1 MTIQITLDASLKLAG
16 LPTSLRDILIKE
28 LSFPNPKWLEN
39 NRMGRW
45 NGGVPKELR
54 FFDKVGKD
62 GLWIPRGYMRR
73 LLVTL
78 RRDGLNYELNDRRLS
93 LDPVELSFKGQ
104 LRDFQKV
111 AVAEMLRRE
120 FGTLCAPTGSGK
132 TVMALHII
140 SQRRQPALVVVH
152 TKELAFQWI
161 EQIHTYLGIEEAAV
175 GLIGAGRRQVG
186 DRISVALV
194 QSLYKCAEEVASHIG
209 HLIVDECHRAPSRT
223 FTEAVTAFNC
233 RFMLGL
239 SATPWRRDRLSKL
252 IFWHLGDLHYQVA
265 SEELVVKGHILS
277 AEVIWRPTEFEPY
290 FDPVNEYAKM
300 LAELTNDDS
309 RNRQIT
315 ADVSQVV
322 QSGASGICLVL
333 SDRKKH
339 CEVLQSLLKYRHG
352 IDAALLTGDLAIEQR
367 KKVLES
373 IRAGGVQVV
382 VATGQLIGEGFD
394 CPDLATLFLATPIRF
409 SGRLLQYL
417 GRILRPAEGKQNAR
431 VYDYVDVKVPALVK
445 GAEARQRVYPHA
457 TPVAKVMEDGGK
469 QAPGW
474 HRNDDTRLGMG

>member
-1 MTIQITLDASLKLAG
+1 VTIRITLDASLKLAG
-16 LPTSLRDILIKE
+16 LPEALRDTLVNE

-54 FFDKVGKD
+54 FYDKVGRD

-78 RRDGLNYELNDRRLS
+78 RRQGLAYQLDDRRRS
-93 LDPVELSFKGQ
+93 LDPVDLPFKGQ
-104 LRDFQKV
+104 LRDFQET
-111 AVAEMLRRE
+111 AVAKMVRRE

-132 TVMALHII
+132 TVMALDLI

-161 EQIHTYLGIEEAAV
+161 DRIHTYLGIEKDAV
-175 GLIGAGRRQVG
+175 GLIGAGRKEVAAVLT
-186 DRISVALV
+186 VALV
-194 QSLYKCAEEVASHIG
+194 QSLYKCADAVAPHIG

-223 FTEAVTAFNC
+223 FTEAVTAFDC
-233 RFMLGL
+233 RYMLGL

-252 IFWHLGDLHYQVA
+252 IFWHLGDVHHQVE
-265 SEELVVKGHILS
+265 SDELVAKGHILS
-277 AEVIWRPTEFEPY
+277 AEVVWRPTSFEPY
-290 FDPVNEYAKM
+290 FDPVNEYTKM
-300 LAELTNDDS
+300 LAELTSDDQ
-309 RNRQIT
+309 RNRGIV
-315 ADVSQVV
+315 ADVARVV
-322 QSGASGICLVL
+322 ESGVGGICLVL

-339 CEVLQSLLKYRHG
+339 CEVLRSLLKYRHG
-352 IDAALLTGDLAIEQR
+352 IEAALLTGDLATEAR
-367 KKVLES
+367 RAVLTRL
-373 IRAGGVQVV
+373 RAGEERVV

-409 SGRLLQYL
+409 SGRVLQYL
-417 GRILRPAEGKQNAR
+417 GRILRPADGKKSAT

-445 GAEARQRVYPHA
+445 GAEARQRVYPDA
-457 TPVAKVMEDGGK
+457 APVETLFGE
-469 QAPGW
+469 
-474 HRNDDTRLGMG
+474 MGETSAGVESS